1 MGCVDFQIFEQ
12 SGRPIVAFEPRE
24 IENQA
29 GLTCLLQALMK
40 QGVHPFQVA
49 FAELALAGEA
59 NRVVMSCQ
67 CLGEPGFPPLFP
79 VCRDR
84 KGQRF
89 RVRGLRAQIPD
100 SNDRC

>member
-49 FAELALAGEA
+49 FAELARKRRPCPIDFHGSVTLMER
-59 NRVVMSCQ
+59 RVS
-67 CLGEPGFPPLFP
+67 L
-79 VCRDR
+79 
-84 KGQRF
+84 
-89 RVRGLRAQIPD
+89 
-100 SNDRC
+100 